1 MSYYKF
7 LTRIPQHDPTK
18 QNISIKTNKT
28 PVEPESCSPDSS
40 SARTAFKIDSRYTRK
55 K

>member
-1 MSYYKF
+1 MGYPEA
-7 LTRIPQHDPTK
+7 LTRAPQHDPTT
-18 QNISIKTNKT
+18 QNKAIKTNKT